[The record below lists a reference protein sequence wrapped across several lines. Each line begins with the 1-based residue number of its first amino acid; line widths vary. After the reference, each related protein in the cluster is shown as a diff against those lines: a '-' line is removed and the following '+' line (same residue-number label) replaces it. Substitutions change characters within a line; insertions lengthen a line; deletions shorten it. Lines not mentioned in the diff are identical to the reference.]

1 MGAGGWRGL
10 RAFGERPARGDPET
24 STEWWSRAAVALLA
38 WHALGTALA
47 LWIGVVEG
55 DSRLAV
61 ALLAWTA
68 LALAAYRAAPGPYLL
83 AGGLLALVEETL
95 VYALGGGLQGQATS
109 LAHDLAVAMPIF
121 ACFLLGWYLLQ
132 RRFAIAPATVFV
144 LAGAHGFLLEIVL
157 QGHVAPATVFLLG
170 GPAAFVYG
178 TIAVCPAAPSSA
190 GRPATRRVLAL
201 GWLGVV
207 GLLAVGGVVADWLL
221 PFVA

>member
-1 MGAGGWRGL
+1 MESPGRWGR
-10 RAFGERPARGDPET
+10 RALGERPALGNPET
-24 STEWWSRAAVALLA
+24 SAVWWSRAAVALLA

-55 DSRLAV
+55 DPRLAV
-61 ALLAWTA
+61 ALLSWSV
-68 LALAAYRAAPGPYLL
+68 LALVVFRAAPGPYLL
-83 AGGLLALVEETL
+83 AGGVLALVEEAL

-132 RRFAIAPATVFV
+132 RRYAIAPATVFV

-157 QGHVAPATVFLLG
+157 MGHADPAAVFLLG

-178 TIAVCPAAPSSA
+178 TIAVCPAAPAIA
-190 GRPATRRVLAL
+190 GRPATRRALAL

-207 GLLAVGGVVADWLL
+207 GLLAVGGVVADSLV
-221 PFVA
+221 PFVV